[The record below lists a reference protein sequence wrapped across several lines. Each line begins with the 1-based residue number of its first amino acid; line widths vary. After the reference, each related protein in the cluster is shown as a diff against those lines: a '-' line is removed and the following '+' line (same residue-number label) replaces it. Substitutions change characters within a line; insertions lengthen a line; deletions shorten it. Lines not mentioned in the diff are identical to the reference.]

1 MGWRWT
7 VACVSCLS
15 ALFGRGIASCDDT
28 TGSTPVASADAS
40 DRADRPTPAS
50 DAGTEADA
58 VEPTSGEWIHLLGAP
73 DDCRIDVPADASAT
87 PPPIEWEPCGAEVPS
102 FTGCRQMHTGW
113 PTSDIPGAPHIVPLA
128 RAGRTQS
135 GTPLLMFARAA
146 GRYLYRLIA
155 EADGDVK
162 SAFREDGLA
171 HDPSCVL
178 YPYNVDADR
187 LAYVLLEDLVD
198 GGARAHAAVI
208 GDLAGPPRV
217 RLREESSNPVHA
229 AYLASASGLIRLYGK
244 LTLRDWNDVDAST
257 FLGPTDEGAPG
268 MIFPQGDDIFWASGT
283 LAIEKHKVWTR
294 DAGSRDFLG
303 FGSDTTQGAADLGTD
318 GKDMVWLE
326 GSERSDPSSPFFP
339 KVAVRAAAYTSDPAK
354 LTPRTLRTDMGPY
367 GFGGTPFVV
376 GCGYAARLASPPA
389 LLDGSAPTGTGMQ
402 VIRLSDGY
410 QTLLADT
417 TSGSFTT
424 PLLMTCDELF
434 LMGKKAGKFEYNILR
449 IPLASVGPWVAP

>member
-1 MGWRWT
+1 M
-7 VACVSCLS
+7 SCLS
-15 ALFGRGIASCDDT
+15 ALFGSGIGSCDET

-87 PPPIEWEPCGAEVPS
+87 PPPIEWEPCGSEVP
-102 FTGCRQMHTGW
+102 TVPGCRQMARSW
-113 PTSDIPGAPHIVPLA
+113 PASDLAGYPKINPLA
-128 RAGRTQS
+128 WGGRSST
-135 GTPLLMFARAA
+135 GDALLMFGRIT
-146 GRYLYRLIA
+146 GRYIYRLIA
-155 EADGDVK
+155 EPDGHVL
-162 SAFREDGLA
+162 SAFREDA
-171 HDPSCVL
+171 VARDPGCIL
-178 YPYNVDADR
+178 YPYNTSSNR
-187 LAYVLLEDLVD
+187 FAYALLERFAD
-198 GGARAHAAVI
+198 GGSRGYAAVI
-208 GDLAGPPRV
+208 GTIAPRDERV
-217 RLREESSNPVHA
+217 VLRELTADPGGPG
-229 AYLASASGLIRLYGK
+229 YLASAAGLIRLYGK

-326 GSERSDPSSPFFP
+326 GSERSDPTSPFFP
-339 KVAVRAAAYTSDPAK
+339 KVAVRAAPYTSDPAK

-389 LLDGSAPTGTGMQ
+389 LLDGSAPTNRHRHASHSVVRWLPNAPGGHHQ
-402 VIRLSDGY
+402 WELH
-410 QTLLADT
+410 DT
-417 TSGSFTT
+417 
-424 PLLMTCDELF
+424 
-434 LMGKKAGKFEYNILR
+434 
-449 IPLASVGPWVAP
+449 APHDL